1 MEATLEFYKQKYEDY
16 SRVSLQLSEM
26 EKQSTLQRSKIEE
39 LTAYNENLSA
49 KVNIYKDKIEAEKT
63 RNITLDIELTR
74 KNNEIESLKKE
85 KKRLEA
91 SMSEVEQNV
100 HELNK
105 EIEKYERELENN
117 TRMRGSIGG
126 AERSYSAKVTGQDF
140 HEIIMNLEKE
150 NEYLKLKQ
158 QETPSS
164 TTLDHGETEIL
175 KKEND
180 ILKNKC
186 RQIEV
191 ENENLR
197 KVVAKSEDIKYVE
210 KITTDNETL
219 KQEVQKVRKRA
230 TTAKIQA
237 QMEIKALKESTEKPK
252 SIEAIETKEPEL
264 KPEPKPEPEP
274 EPEPVPELEPEQEV
288 EEKEENQ
295 ADVKV
300 EETIFEKKMVDIE
313 AIEKVEKLV
322 KAEKEAYHKEVE
334 KNTEL
339 KQSNE
344 RLQNQIEEL
353 TQVSSKSDFYFNN

>member
-1 MEATLEFYKQKYEDY
+1 MEATMEFYKQKYEDY
-16 SRVSLQLSEM
+16 SRVSLQLGEM
-26 EKQSTLQRSKIEE
+26 EKQSTMQRSKIEE
-39 LTAYNENLSA
+39 LTAYNENLSG
-49 KVNIYKDKIEAEKT
+49 KVNTYRDKIEAEKT

-74 KNNEIESLKKE
+74 KNTEIDNLKNE

-91 SMSEVEQNV
+91 SISEIEQNV

-105 EIEKYERELENN
+105 EIEKYEREHENN
-117 TRMRGSIGG
+117 TRMLGGSIGG
-126 AERSYSAKVTGQDF
+126 ERSYNNKVSGQDF

-158 QETPSS
+158 QDGTQSI
-164 TTLDHGETEIL
+164 TFDDGETEIL
-175 KKEND
+175 KKENE

-191 ENENLR
+191 DNENLR

-210 KITTDNETL
+210 KITNDNQTL
-219 KQEVQKVRKRA
+219 KQEVEKVKKNA
-230 TTAKIQA
+230 ANAKIKA

-252 SIEAIETKEPEL
+252 SIERIEEKEL
-264 KPEPKPEPEP
+264 EPEP
-274 EPEPVPELEPEQEV
+274 EPEQKV
-288 EEKEENQ
+288 EEKQEIINK
-295 ADVKV
+295 ADEKV
-300 EETIFEKKMVDIE
+300 EKRMVDIE

-322 KAEKEAYHKEVE
+322 KAEKEAYNKEVE
-334 KNTEL
+334 KTAEL

-353 TQVSSKSDFYFNN
+353 TQVNLYSELNL